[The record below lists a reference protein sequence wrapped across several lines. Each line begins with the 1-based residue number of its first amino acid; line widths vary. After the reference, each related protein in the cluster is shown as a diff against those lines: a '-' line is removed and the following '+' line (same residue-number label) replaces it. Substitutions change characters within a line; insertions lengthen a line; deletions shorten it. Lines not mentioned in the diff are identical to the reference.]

1 MYPSEQVIDPVAV
14 RMRERRAQWE
24 KERLAELREFVKL
37 GLYTKAEAKERR
49 L

>member
-1 MYPSEQVIDPVAV
+1 MYPSQSVIDPVAI
-14 RMRERRAQWE
+14 RLRKREAEWE